1 MMAAGRAEMIRER
14 LAVLAPEQLEI
25 LDESHKHAGHAGA
38 QSGGGHFKLVIVSN
52 VFDGKGLLQRHR
64 MVYDALGSAMQTDI
78 HALTIK
84 ALTPEELGPSKNDG
98 F

>member
-1 MMAAGRAEMIRER
+1 MILAGRADMIRER
-14 LAVLAPEQLEI
+14 LAVLAPKQLEI
-25 LDESHKHAGHAGA
+25 LDESHKHVGHAGA
-38 QSGGGHFKLVIVSN
+38 QSGGGHFKLTIVSN

-84 ALTPEELGPSKNDG
+84 ALTPEELPI
-98 F
+98 

>member
-1 MMAAGRAEMIRER
+1 MMPAGRAEMIRDR

-38 QSGGGHFKLVIVSN
+38 RSGGGHFNLTIVSN
-52 VFDGKGLLQRHR
+52 VFNGKGLLQRHR

-84 ALTPEELGPSKNDG
+84 ALTPEELGTSKNDG

>member
-1 MMAAGRAEMIRER
+1 MPGATIIRER
-14 LAVLAPEQLEI
+14 LAVLAPQQLEI

-38 QSGGGHFKLVIVSN
+38 RSGGGHFKLTIVSSL
-52 VFDGKGLLQRHR
+52 FDGKGLLQRHR

-84 ALTPEELGPSKNDG
+84 ALTPEELPT
-98 F
+98 

>member
-1 MMAAGRAEMIRER
+1 MIRER
-14 LAVLAPEQLEI
+14 LAILAPQQLEI

-38 QSGGGHFKLVIVSN
+38 RSGGGHFNLTIVSN
-52 VFDGKGLLQRHR
+52 IFDGKGLLQRHR

-84 ALTPEELGPSKNDG
+84 ALTPEELPI
-98 F
+98 

>member
-1 MMAAGRAEMIRER
+1 MPAGRADMIRER

-38 QSGGGHFKLVIVSN
+38 RSGGGHFTLTIVSN

-84 ALTPEELGPSKNDG
+84 ALTPEELST
-98 F
+98 

>member
-1 MMAAGRAEMIRER
+1 MPGATMIRER
-14 LAVLAPEQLEI
+14 LAVLAPQQLEI

-38 QSGGGHFKLVIVSN
+38 RSGGGHFNLTIVSN
-52 VFDGKGLLQRHR
+52 IFDGKGLLQRHR

-84 ALTPEELGPSKNDG
+84 ALTPEELPI
-98 F
+98 

>member
-1 MMAAGRAEMIRER
+1 MMPAGRAEMIRER

-38 QSGGGHFKLVIVSN
+38 RSGGGHFTLTIVSN

-84 ALTPEELGPSKNDG
+84 ALTPEELST
-98 F
+98 

>member
-1 MMAAGRAEMIRER
+1 MNAGRTDMIRER
-14 LAVLAPEQLEI
+14 LAVLAPQQLEI

-38 QSGGGHFKLVIVSN
+38 RSGGGHFNLTIVSN
-52 VFDGKGLLQRHR
+52 IFDGKGLLQRHR

-84 ALTPEELGPSKNDG
+84 ALTPEELPI
-98 F
+98 

>member
-1 MMAAGRAEMIRER
+1 MNAGRTEMIRDR

-38 QSGGGHFKLVIVSN
+38 RSGGGHFKLTIVSN

-84 ALTPEELGPSKNDG
+84 ALTPEELST
-98 F
+98 

>member
-1 MMAAGRAEMIRER
+1 MPGATIIRER
-14 LAVLAPEQLEI
+14 LAVLAPQQLEI

-38 QSGGGHFKLVIVSN
+38 RSGGGHFKLTIVSN
-52 VFDGKGLLQRHR
+52 LFDGKGLLQRHR

-84 ALTPEELGPSKNDG
+84 ALTPEELPT
-98 F
+98 